1 MGFRADVF
9 LMSRSS
15 TGPVPELLFHDPSV
29 KGHIGFFLWEC
40 NGVRLRR
47 EKGKKKI
54 TSLIMNKSWRG
65 LLDIIQKKLL

>member
-29 KGHIGFFLWEC
+29 KGHIGFLFFFMRAQWRTAAE
-40 NGVRLRR
+40 
-47 EKGKKKI
+47 EEKKKE
-54 TSLIMNKSWRG
+54 R
-65 LLDIIQKKLL
+65 